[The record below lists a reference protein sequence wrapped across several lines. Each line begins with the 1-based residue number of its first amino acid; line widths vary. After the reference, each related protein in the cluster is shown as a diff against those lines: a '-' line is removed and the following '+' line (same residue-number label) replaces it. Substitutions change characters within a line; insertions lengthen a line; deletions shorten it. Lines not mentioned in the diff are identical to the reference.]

1 MFCKGKLMCRTSEA
15 WRLGSS
21 ERLGRVAS
29 EAAAPTV
36 PWSGEG
42 SQFPSPLPIQLPV
55 EPMHIQP
62 DTRVGGRTP
71 DKGICIYPII
81 SSIWSRFE
89 NNSPARLSLSH
100 HIIHK

>member
-21 ERLGRVAS
+21 ECLGRVAS